1 MNKKIVMLLVV
12 GLAVFFLLAVVSS
25 AFATGTP
32 PGGTP
37 APSSGAPGGTAAPSS
52 SPGGG
57 TAAPSSSGG
66 SVSGGTTSSGG
77 TTGAKTGADLFL
89 FAGVGTALLGTGYF
103 LIRKVKA

>member
-12 GLAVFFLLAVVSS
+12 GLAAFFLLAVVSS
-25 AFATGTP
+25 AFATGA

-37 APSSGAPGGTAAPSS
+37 APSSGAPGGTPAPSS

-66 SVSGGTTSSGG
+66 SVSGGTTSS
-77 TTGAKTGADLFL
+77 GAKTGADLFL

>member
-37 APSSGAPGGTAAPSS
+37 APSSGAPGGTPAPSA
-52 SPGGG
+52 G
-57 TAAPSSSGG
+57 TPAPSSSGG